1 MYLARC
7 WSLGSDLLCDIARNK
22 LQDVRQVGLMNRLY
36 WGNGELRGPELL
48 AGEEGVLPSAII
60 LQKDQPGAGFTGRD
74 LIHPLVSLLIGKQES
89 SSVEGRGVIH
99 RLLSW
104 RKPGFRFGVPVV

>member
-22 LQDVRQVGLMNRLY
+22 LQDVRQVGLMNRLD
-36 WGNGELRGPELL
+36 WGNGELRGPEL

-60 LQKDQPGAGFTGRD
+60 QQRDQPGVGFIGRD

-89 SSVEGRGVIH
+89 NSVEGRGVIH
-99 RLLSW
+99 SLLSW